1 MNANNYKQALLA
13 ATEALYAEKTD
24 YLALSTAIKAYK
36 KLLLELSA
44 LDENTSAAREDIHHA
59 NGKALGSF
67 WAALCVDD
75 IVRTKQFVHGIYR
88 AIDDLKTQGK
98 QKISIL
104 YAGTGP
110 FATLLL
116 PNMLRFPKDL
126 INYTF
131 MEINPISME
140 GIQRLC
146 AKLDMEDYAV
156 NFVSEDAS
164 TYQIP
169 EEVNYDIIISET
181 LQAGLAKEQQVP
193 IFLNLMKQSSPSTIF
208 IPQKI
213 ELQLA
218 LKENGIAAE
227 ALTPAH
233 YHKVATV
240 LEVSK
245 RAWERYLKD
254 PSPKMQQHLLKEVST
269 LVSKDA
275 INDAN
280 TLFLLTHL
288 QVYKETQISINE
300 SSLTI
305 PLYLNRFSEAE
316 QKDKTIQTQ
325 YIIDGSPRLDFQI
338 S

>member
-13 ATEALYAEKTD
+13 ATEVLYTEKTD

-36 KLLLELSA
+36 ELLLELSA
-44 LDENTSAAREDIHHA
+44 LDEDTSAAREDIHHA
-59 NGKALGSF
+59 NGKALGTF

-75 IVRTKQFVHGIYR
+75 IIRTKQFVHGIYN
-88 AIDDLKTQGK
+88 AIDDLKQEGK
-98 QKISIL
+98 QKIHIL

-126 INYTF
+126 ISYTF

-140 GIQRLC
+140 GIKRLLS
-146 AKLDMEDYAV
+146 KLEMDDYAI

-169 EEVNYDIIISET
+169 EAVSYDLIISET
-181 LQAGLAKEQQVP
+181 LQAGLAKEQQVA
-193 IFLNLMKQSSPSTIF
+193 IFFNLMKQSSTSTIF
-208 IPQKI
+208 IPEKI

-218 LKENGIAAE
+218 LRENGIAAE
-227 ALTPAH
+227 LLTSAH
-233 YHKVATV
+233 YSRIATV
-240 LEVSK
+240 FEVSK
-245 RAWERYLKD
+245 NAWNGYLKETSTSVQD
-254 PSPKMQQHLLKEVST
+254 RLLDKVDT

-275 INDAN
+275 MNSAN

-288 QVYKETQISINE
+288 QVYKEYQIGINE

-305 PLYLNRFSEAE
+305 PLYLNSFSATEE
-316 QKDKTIQTQ
+316 KDRTIQTQ
-325 YIIDGSPRLDFQI
+325 YIIDENPRLEVQI
-338 S
+338 L